1 MLVIRGVFCKP
12 DISEGATEQDKS
24 DKEISGVYWYQH
36 KELKKA
42 DVLLDLTPTKQGITD
57 IRMHKAKRGTDVIA
71 KPLLV
76 NFNRSWSSGEVPED
90 QKKNNVTSI
99 SKKVK
104 TKVLESYN
112 SQTIACHPHLN
123 LFKSDGRQ

>member
-1 MLVIRGVFCKP
+1 
-12 DISEGATEQDKS
+12 
-24 DKEISGVYWYQH
+24 
-36 KELKKA
+36 
-42 DVLLDLTPTKQGITD
+42 
-57 IRMHKAKRGTDVIA
+57 MHKAKRGADVIA

-90 QKKNNVTSI
+90 QKKKNVTSI
-99 SKKVK
+99 FKKVK

-112 SQTIACHPHLN
+112 SQAIACHPHLN